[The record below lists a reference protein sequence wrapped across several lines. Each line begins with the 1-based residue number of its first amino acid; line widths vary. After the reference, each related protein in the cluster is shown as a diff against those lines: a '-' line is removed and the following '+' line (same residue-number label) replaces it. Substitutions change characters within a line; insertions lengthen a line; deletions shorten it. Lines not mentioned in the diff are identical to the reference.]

1 MANELGLRNSF
12 VQKVYGPLQEY
23 RGSDATPGKEI
34 SLIDFMNNSGIT
46 NGTEPMSWGKLF
58 AEMGLPSDANLSLGH
73 LLSLSGD
80 VTYLAP
86 EIVRDFIV
94 RGMEL
99 NANYLDL
106 CMASE
111 NVSSLDVSAPYIDYG
126 NPKPQAIGEAETIPT
141 AKYTWGKKSITLR
154 KKAIGLDWTDE
165 LILSVKL
172 PLLRQWLQRVGI
184 ELNAMLYTGAVET
197 VINGDQST
205 GTDAISV
212 VGVTNSGTL
221 TFADFVRLW
230 VRAQLIGSNWG
241 TIITNE
247 TMANILLAIA
257 EFKPTAGGLGGA
269 AVNLDIRN
277 KVVPSSIP
285 HLMSSV
291 VGNDQIVLFDPRQ
304 TLLYLVFRPL
314 LVESDRI
321 MQRQVNGVY
330 CSIMSGFTTVERKAR
345 IALDKSKAFSGY
357 GFPSWMEPL
366 V

>member
-1 MANELGLRNSF
+1 MANELGLKNTF
-12 VQKVYGPLQEY
+12 VSKVYGPLQEF

-34 SLIDFMNNSGIT
+34 GLVDFMNQAGIT
-46 NGTEPMSWGKLF
+46 NGTDPMTWGKLF
-58 AEMGLPSDANLSLGH
+58 NEMGLPSDADLSLGH

-99 NANYLDL
+99 NARYTDL
-106 CMASE
+106 IMGTES
-111 NVSSLDVSAPYIDYG
+111 VSSLDVSAPYIDYL
-126 NPKPQAIGEAETIPT
+126 NPRPVSIGEAETIPV

-154 KKAIGLDWTDE
+154 KKAIGLDWSDE

-172 PLLRQWLQRVGI
+172 PILRQWLQRVGI
-184 ELNAMLYTGAVET
+184 ELNAMLYSVGVTT
-197 VINGDQST
+197 LLNGDQT
-205 GTDAISV
+205 DGTDAVSV
-212 VGVTNSGTL
+212 VGVSSSGTL
-221 TFADFVRLW
+221 AFADFVRLW
-230 VRAQLIGSNWG
+230 VRAQLIGAEWRS
-241 TIITNE
+241 IITNE
-247 TMANILLAIA
+247 TMANTLLALA

-269 AVNLDIRN
+269 VVNLETRN
-277 KVVPSSIP
+277 KVVPSQMP
-285 HLMSSV
+285 HLLSSV
-291 VGNDQIVLFDPRQ
+291 LGADQVFMFDPSQ
-304 TLLYLVFRPL
+304 AMLYLVFRPL

-345 IALDKSKAFSGY
+345 IVMDKSKAFSGY

>member
-1 MANELGLRNSF
+1 MANDLGLKNSF
-12 VQKVYGPLQEY
+12 VSRVYGPLQEY

-34 SLIDFMNNSGIT
+34 GLIEFMNESGIT
-46 NGTEPMSWGKLF
+46 NGAEPMTWEKLF
-58 AEMGLPSDANLSLGH
+58 NELGLPSDANLSLGH

-86 EIVRDFIV
+86 EIVREFIV
-94 RGMEL
+94 RGMDL
-99 NANYLDL
+99 NARYTDL
-106 CMASE
+106 IMGTE
-111 NVSSLDVSAPYIDYG
+111 NVSSLDVSAPYIDYL
-126 NPKPQAIGEAETIPT
+126 NPKPVAIAEAETIPV

-154 KKAIGLDWTDE
+154 KKAIGLDWSDE

-172 PLLRQWLQRVGI
+172 PLLRQWLQRVGV
-184 ELNAMLYTGAVET
+184 ELNAMLYSAAVT
-197 VINGDQST
+197 TLSSGDQVDGS
-205 GTDAISV
+205 DAVSV
-212 VGVTNSGTL
+212 VGVASAGTL
-221 TFADFVRLW
+221 TFADLVRLW
-230 VRAQLIGSNWG
+230 VRAQLIGAEWRSL
-241 TIITNE
+241 ITNE
-247 TMANILLAIA
+247 TMANGLLALA

-277 KVVPSSIP
+277 KVVPNQLP
-285 HLMSSV
+285 HFMSSTLTDNQV
-291 VGNDQIVLFDPRQ
+291 LLFDPSQ
-304 TLLYLVFRPL
+304 SLLYLVFRPL

-345 IALDKSKAFSGY
+345 IAIDKSKAFSGY